1 LVVGVVIALVAGTGT
16 VAATTPAATQS
27 DDTQKFEF
35 DLDGN
40 ESDGRFQFSGNS
52 NGSVFDF
59 SETRDSPDFSFGET
73 SEPPDFSGIGD
84 DDGSPFD
91 FSGIG
96 DDDGSPF
103 DFSGI
108 GDDDGSPFDF
118 SGIGDDGEAPDFSGI
133 GDDGEAPDFSGI
145 GDSDDDGDD
154 GQEPGDGDSTEPNAP
169 ATFQISNIGTNSPVT
184 EGETLTVDATV
195 ENVGD
200 REGTQSVTLSVLDQ
214 SSSSDVTLAG
224 GATAEIALSVPTQPG
239 DAGSVTAMVQTVN
252 DSLSTSVQINEAD
265 SAANFQLS
273 NLQAPETVQAGET
286 ATVEATVEN
295 AGESEGTQNVTV
307 SIAEE
312 STTESVTLEP
322 GESETVAVD
331 WQTTEGDAGTDTA
344 TASSENDTVST
355 TVTVEN
361 TTSDGQPDFRLSNLQ
376 APETVQAGET
386 IEGSIDIENTG
397 GREGT
402 QTGGFG
408 VDVDGDGDIETLEER
423 TVTLAPG
430 ERTTETLT
438 LPLAE
443 SLPGGTVTF
452 GVHTENETVTR
463 QVSVVAADG
472 STADDLPEYR
482 SFTAYVEEGYI
493 EVGEKDRRGDLPD
506 CPSGIPENE
515 TKGCAQFTAS
525 FDQTTGEYTVTPE
538 NFRFPVIRFESD
550 TLDDMPT
557 NISATTT
564 VEGSLDTATGYS
576 TFEASTFANLLIP
589 EIEGCGMPVV
599 VNGTTGD
606 SGSLSGSNGS
616 TRSVITTGTSN
627 ATLVDNEFTVPGA
640 RSCDGLETAIGN
652 DVGLPAGAGENEFVM
667 ELYIEFH
674 AEPVA

>member
-1 LVVGVVIALVAGTGT
+1 MIAASRRALVVGVVIALVAGTGT

-96 DDDGSPF
+96 DDGEAP

-108 GDDDGSPFDF
+108 GDDGEAPDF

-224 GATAEIALSVPTQPG
+224 GATEEIALSVPTQPG

-286 ATVEATVEN
+286 
-295 AGESEGTQNVTV
+295 
-307 SIAEE
+307 
-312 STTESVTLEP
+312 
-322 GESETVAVD
+322 
-331 WQTTEGDAGTDTA
+331 
-344 TASSENDTVST
+344 
-355 TVTVEN
+355 
-361 TTSDGQPDFRLSNLQ
+361 
-376 APETVQAGET
+376 
-386 IEGSIDIENTG
+386 IEGSIDIENIG